1 MKCEYHPDREAVA
14 TCVVCGRQ
22 ICDYCVAVMYGKK
35 YCPHCFPIHPMPEPM
50 GEDTKRAIKAAG
62 THKPKHAAILLMAL
76 CAVTYVP
83 ILVFMDT
90 ASAYFTALLVVTVI
104 SFALQISL
112 FIRMTPWAWWGSTVT
127 WFVDVII
134 VIVAQAY
141 SADPSGYAAAAAVL
155 FLGTPAG
162 TLLLWGRVSKWVA
175 ITVPFY
181 IMAVVALF
189 LFLYAVYSNAPQ
201 W

>member
-1 MKCEYHPDREAVA
+1 
-14 TCVVCGRQ
+14 
-22 ICDYCVAVMYGKK
+22 
-35 YCPHCFPIHPMPEPM
+35 
-50 GEDTKRAIKAAG
+50 
-62 THKPKHAAILLMAL
+62 MAL

>member
-1 MKCEYHPDREAVA
+1 MKCAYHPDREAVA
-14 TCVVCGRQ
+14 TCVVCGKH

-35 YCPHCFPIHPMPEPM
+35 YCPHCFPMHPMPEPM
-50 GEDTKRAIKAAG
+50 DEDTARALKAAG
-62 THKPKHAAILLMAL
+62 AHKPRAAAVLLMAL
-76 CAVTYVP
+76 CAVTYIP
-83 ILVFMDT
+83 ILVFMDP
-90 ASAYFTALLVVTVI
+90 ASPYFTALIAVTVV
-104 SFALQISL
+104 SFVLQISL
-112 FIRMTPWAWWGSTVT
+112 FVRMTLWAWWGSTIT
-127 WFVDVII
+127 WLVDIVI

-141 SADPSGYAAAAAVL
+141 SIDPSGYAAAISVVV
-155 FLGTPAG
+155 FGTPAG
-162 TLLLWGRVSKWVA
+162 IFLLWGKVSKWVA